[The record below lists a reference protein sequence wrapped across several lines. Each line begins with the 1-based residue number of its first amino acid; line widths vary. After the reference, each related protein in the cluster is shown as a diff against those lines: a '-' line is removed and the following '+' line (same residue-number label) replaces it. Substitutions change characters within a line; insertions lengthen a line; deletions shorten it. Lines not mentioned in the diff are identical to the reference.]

1 MRKFEIETIFET
13 HSESH
18 FVRMNKEVQ
27 RIFEEKKKEFETN
40 EEIQR
45 ISLNLVTLKDD
56 ELIKEPLERVERKVK
71 E

>member
-18 FVRMNKEVQ
+18 FVRMNKEAQ

-40 EEIQR
+40 EKIQR

-56 ELIKEPLERVERKVK
+56 EISKEPLERVERKVK

>member
-18 FVRMNKEVQ
+18 FVRMNKEAQ

-40 EEIQR
+40 EEIKR